1 VFYGLIST
9 RVALKGL
16 NSKLSKLPGLGIKQR
31 KRKINGILTI
41 LCTYSQTAT
50 PKHTQAS

>member
-16 NSKLSKLPGLGIKQR
+16 ISNHMVILSGLNKPR
-31 KRKINGILTI
+31 ANMNK
-41 LCTYSQTAT
+41 Y
-50 PKHTQAS
+50 

>member
-16 NSKLSKLPGLGIKQR
+16 MCVKYRLDLSHFSVFYQESYVLLLIR
-31 KRKINGILTI
+31 ILQF
-41 LCTYSQTAT
+41 S
-50 PKHTQAS
+50 

>member
-16 NSKLSKLPGLGIKQR
+16 SILFLYYALSCYTFFVACNL
-31 KRKINGILTI
+31 
-41 LCTYSQTAT
+41 
-50 PKHTQAS
+50 

>member
-16 NSKLSKLPGLGIKQR
+16 TCNLNMPAEFIFWSQ
-31 KRKINGILTI
+31 KRKKVSKIFRFDTGRHGWGRKNG
-41 LCTYSQTAT
+41 C
-50 PKHTQAS
+50 

>member
-16 NSKLSKLPGLGIKQR
+16 NIYVKWFIYNKH
-31 KRKINGILTI
+31 KIIHLLTTFTI
-41 LCTYSQTAT
+41 YVKNTL
-50 PKHTQAS
+50 

>member
-16 NSKLSKLPGLGIKQR
+16 MEKKTRDIAKFNIHCR
-31 KRKINGILTI
+31 KVYCVGG
-41 LCTYSQTAT
+41 A
-50 PKHTQAS
+50 

>member
-16 NSKLSKLPGLGIKQR
+16 RQLF
-31 KRKINGILTI
+31 
-41 LCTYSQTAT
+41 
-50 PKHTQAS
+50 

>member
-16 NSKLSKLPGLGIKQR
+16 IHFAFKLS
-31 KRKINGILTI
+31 
-41 LCTYSQTAT
+41 
-50 PKHTQAS
+50 

>member
-16 NSKLSKLPGLGIKQR
+16 KSFDVPFWRYFGF
-31 KRKINGILTI
+31 
-41 LCTYSQTAT
+41 
-50 PKHTQAS
+50 

>member
-16 NSKLSKLPGLGIKQR
+16 MAMSFLPYVIKYWSSYKRLSIFNLF
-31 KRKINGILTI
+31 T
-41 LCTYSQTAT
+41 LCW
-50 PKHTQAS
+50 

>member
-16 NSKLSKLPGLGIKQR
+16 RG
-31 KRKINGILTI
+31 
-41 LCTYSQTAT
+41 
-50 PKHTQAS
+50 

>member
-16 NSKLSKLPGLGIKQR
+16 IRKLNSYMLIEKNEEKCSK
-31 KRKINGILTI
+31 
-41 LCTYSQTAT
+41 TY
-50 PKHTQAS
+50 

>member
-16 NSKLSKLPGLGIKQR
+16 
-31 KRKINGILTI
+31 T
-41 LCTYSQTAT
+41 
-50 PKHTQAS
+50 

>member
-16 NSKLSKLPGLGIKQR
+16 NFIFANLSHL
-31 KRKINGILTI
+31 
-41 LCTYSQTAT
+41 
-50 PKHTQAS
+50 

>member
-16 NSKLSKLPGLGIKQR
+16 REEIVCGRN
-31 KRKINGILTI
+31 
-41 LCTYSQTAT
+41 LCRI
-50 PKHTQAS
+50 HFCRWM

>member
-16 NSKLSKLPGLGIKQR
+16 SLIEYETRVIHSEIISELKKIHGKFKLFGLQYNKF
-31 KRKINGILTI
+31 
-41 LCTYSQTAT
+41 
-50 PKHTQAS
+50 

>member
-16 NSKLSKLPGLGIKQR
+16 RSFSESDIESLDI
-31 KRKINGILTI
+31 
-41 LCTYSQTAT
+41 
-50 PKHTQAS
+50 

>member
-16 NSKLSKLPGLGIKQR
+16 TNLWKVWK
-31 KRKINGILTI
+31 
-41 LCTYSQTAT
+41 
-50 PKHTQAS
+50 

>member
-16 NSKLSKLPGLGIKQR
+16 IHLLLSQHTLVWF
-31 KRKINGILTI
+31 
-41 LCTYSQTAT
+41 LCF
-50 PKHTQAS
+50 